1 MTTERRAQMSS
12 ALQAGSVVVAI
23 ALAFAAVQ
31 FQTSANT
38 AAIADHEAR
47 MRTLERDVLAGLT
60 RIDQRLTAI
69 ERGLP

>member
-1 MTTERRAQMSS
+1 M
-12 ALQAGSVVVAI
+12 VVAI
-23 ALAFAAVQ
+23 ATAFAAVQ